1 MTMLST
7 SAFYERATRNIGS
20 LRGRAESL
28 QTALGTGQKLSR
40 SSDDPVAASRL
51 RSLTRADAMAAID
64 TTNAARAASDLT
76 LTDSALS
83 SFAGHVIRAQELAT
97 QAASGLL
104 TGDQR
109 KGIATELAQ
118 LGQEIARLANAR
130 DSVGHALFGGETA
143 GAAYTFDAAGNPVYA
158 GTASAGEMPLG
169 DGQSVTR
176 GLTGPEFLNF
186 TGSSGATD
194 LFAVIGGL
202 AAALDGGSADPAQ
215 AARDALG
222 DLDRLAPRLGQSRHP
237 VALALEYRKTD
248 LRLQQLDL
256 FADARLRGV
265 QRFRRRGNVVPVT
278 MHFKNAAELGQ
289 LHGGACRSAL
299 SGPGTAF
306 SASPDSRSRPT
317 TPSHGCGSDH
327 RRPRC

>member
-1 MTMLST
+1 MTTLST

-28 QTALGTGQKLSR
+28 QTALGTGQKLAR
-40 SSDDPVAASRL
+40 SSDDPVAAARL

-83 SFAGHVIRAQELAT
+83 SFADHVIRAQELAT

-118 LGQEIARLANAR
+118 LGQEIVRLANAR

-143 GAAYTFDAAGNPVYA
+143 GAAYTFDAAGNPLYA
-158 GTASAGEMPLG
+158 GTATAGEMPLG

-176 GLTGPEFLNF
+176 GLTGPEFLSF

-194 LFAVIGGL
+194 LFAVIGAEYVL
-202 AAALDGGSADPAQ
+202 RML
-215 AARDALG
+215 
-222 DLDRLAPRLGQSRHP
+222 PRGTHDYGKFITP
-237 VALALEYRKTD
+237 
-248 LRLQQLDL
+248 
-256 FADARLRGV
+256 
-265 QRFRRRGNVVPVT
+265 
-278 MHFKNAAELGQ
+278 AELAQFVRQAGLQ
-289 LHGGACRSAL
+289 VDGLKGLTYNPLTKIYSLNNDTDVNYMVACRKPA
-299 SGPGTAF
+299 
-306 SASPDSRSRPT
+306 
-317 TPSHGCGSDH
+317 
-327 RRPRC
+327 